1 MFIYKSADLLQPGKG
16 IGIAKNVNGCNT
28 NLHIHDYIEIV
39 YVVSGKSV
47 HCIDDVSYKVGRGDV
62 LFINY
67 GSSHAI
73 SECEDFLYYNIYFSP
88 KIISDGIITQENAL
102 SVMSLT
108 AFEEMRMDQNGG
120 RISFTGNEMEE
131 VEFILNS
138 MLVEYEN
145 SKPYSDNVM
154 GNYLS
159 ILFTKMLRKTIA
171 FADDI
176 ITKSVWDDLKVYIDD
191 NLGEKLTL
199 SALSEKIFYNPS
211 YFSRMFKQKF
221 GCSLTDYLTKKR
233 IDLAKE
239 LLKTTNIPVE
249 KILTKSGFTDRGVF
263 YHAFTKYT
271 GMTPNEYRSCNKK

>member
-1 MFIYKSADLLQPGKG
+1 MH
-16 IGIAKNVNGCNT
+16 T
-28 NLHIHDYIEIV
+28 
-39 YVVSGKSV
+39 
-47 HCIDDVSYKVGRGDV
+47 
-62 LFINY
+62 
-67 GSSHAI
+67 
-73 SECEDFLYYNIYFSP
+73 YYTATIYFSP
-88 KIISDGIITQENAL
+88 KIISNDIITQDNAL

-108 AFEEMRMDQNGG
+108 AFEEMRMDQNSG
-120 RISFTGNEMEE
+120 RITFAGSEMEE

-138 MLVEYEN
+138 MLNEYKEP
-145 SKPYSDNVM
+145 KTYSNNVM

-159 ILFTKMLRKTIA
+159 ILFTKMLRKTVA
-171 FADDI
+171 FEDDI
-176 ITKSVWDDLKVYIDD
+176 ITKSVWDDLKVYIDN

-239 LLKTTNIPVE
+239 LLKTTNTPVE